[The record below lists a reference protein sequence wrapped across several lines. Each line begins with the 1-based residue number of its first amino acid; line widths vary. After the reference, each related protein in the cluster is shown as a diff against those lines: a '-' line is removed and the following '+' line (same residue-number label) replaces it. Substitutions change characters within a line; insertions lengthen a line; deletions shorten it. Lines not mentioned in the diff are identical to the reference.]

1 MTGYVI
7 LNFYLKKERA
17 NRSMVSGKWDS
28 SSVKLR
34 IRTRKEIGISIIHGR
49 LVVRMLFA
57 IVVALIFSV
66 LFAVAGIMEVCLFR
80 LDDFRTTQRDDYPS
94 ICQMLDSIWAVLH
107 LSFIFDPDEDEETEL
122 METAP
127 NSTSINLH
135 TSRNDCYNRAA

>member
-1 MTGYVI
+1 M
-7 LNFYLKKERA
+7 
-17 NRSMVSGKWDS
+17 MSGKWDS

-34 IRTRKEIGISIIHGR
+34 IRTTKEIGISIIHGR
-49 LVVRMLFA
+49 LVIRMLFA
-57 IVVALIFSV
+57 IVVALFFSV
-66 LFAVAGIMEVCLFR
+66 LFAVAGIMEACLFR
-80 LDDFRTTQRDDYPS
+80 LEDYRRTQRDDYPS

-107 LSFIFDPDEDEETEL
+107 LSFIFDPDEDDESEL

>member
-1 MTGYVI
+1 
-7 LNFYLKKERA
+7 
-17 NRSMVSGKWDS
+17 
-28 SSVKLR
+28 
-34 IRTRKEIGISIIHGR
+34 
-49 LVVRMLFA
+49 MLFA
-57 IVVALIFSV
+57 IVVALFFSV

-80 LDDFRTTQRDDYPS
+80 LDVFRRTQRDDYPS

-135 TSRNDCYNRAA
+135 ASRHDCYNRVA

>member
-7 LNFYLKKERA
+7 LNYDLKKERA
-17 NRSMVSGKWDS
+17 NHSMMSGKWDS

-49 LVVRMLFA
+49 LVIRMLFA
-57 IVVALIFSV
+57 IVVALFFSV

-80 LDDFRTTQRDDYPS
+80 LDVFRRTQRDDYPS

-107 LSFIFDPDEDEETEL
+107 LSFIFDPDEDEELEL